1 MRAPLMRA
9 AVRFFPGR
17 TALPRGRGFTLIE
30 MIVVI
35 AIAGIVASML
45 LLFFMKPFQ
54 EYVDMGRRAALVD
67 TAESALRRMARDLR
81 IALPNSVRVTNSP
94 NGFALELLPI
104 IDGGKYTTTGITFAK
119 INLHGNFDMDFNNL
133 GCFQN
138 ITPGV
143 YSNYHIVVNNLGTAG
158 FDAYGPLTYNKQGNT
173 TGIITPAMTITITNN
188 AGASCQT
195 DGIGVGD
202 QHIHFG
208 ANHAFLDSSPRNRFY
223 VVEKPVS
230 YICDEA
236 TDTLTRYADYP
247 AQTSQPTA
255 DALKAA
261 ALNPLIGP
269 LAGVTSALVADSI
282 DACSITS
289 TSVDTRNRS
298 LVTLDL
304 ALAKEGETIRL
315 IHQVQQDNSR

>member
-17 TALPRGRGFTLIE
+17 TALPRGRGFTLVE

-54 EYVDMGRRAALVD
+54 EYVDMRRRAELVD

-81 IALPNSVRVTNSP
+81 IALPNSVRVTNSST
-94 NGFALELLPI
+94 GFALELLPI

-138 ITPGV
+138 ITPGA
-143 YSNYHIVVNNLGTAG
+143 YDTYHIVVNNLGTPG

-173 TGIITPAMTITITNN
+173 TGIITPVDLTITITNN

-230 YICDEA
+230 YLCDKA
-236 TDTLTRYADYP
+236 NGTLTRYANYP
-247 AQTSQPTA
+247 IQASQPTT
-255 DALKAA
+255 AA
-261 ALNPLIGP
+261 ALNGLPGLNDLP
-269 LAGVTSALVADSI
+269 GVTSALVADSI

-304 ALAKEGETIRL
+304 ALKKEGETIRL

>member
-9 AVRFFPGR
+9 AARFFPGR
-17 TALPRGRGFTLIE
+17 AALPRGRGFTLIE

-143 YSNYHIVVNNLGTAG
+143 YSNYHIVVNNLGTPG
-158 FDAYGPLTYNKQGNT
+158 FDAYGPLTYNKQGNA
-173 TGIITPAMTITITNN
+173 TGIITPVGLTITITNN

-202 QHIHFG
+202 QHIHFS

-230 YICDEA
+230 YLCDKA
-236 TDTLTRYADYP
+236 NGTLTRYADYP
-247 AQTSQPTA
+247 IQEIQPTA
-255 DALKAA
+255 GELTAA
-261 ALNPLIGP
+261 APNGLP
-269 LAGVTSALVADSI
+269 GVTSALVADSI

>member
-1 MRAPLMRA
+1 MRA
-9 AVRFFPGR
+9 AVRFSPGR
-17 TALPRGRGFTLIE
+17 TALPRGRGFTLVE

-81 IALPNSVRVTNSP
+81 IALPNSVRVTNSS

-104 IDGGKYTTTGITFAK
+104 IDGGKYTTTGATFAK
-119 INLHGNFDMDFNNL
+119 INLYGNFDMDFNNL

-143 YSNYHIVVNNLGTAG
+143 YSNYRIVVNNLGTTG
-158 FDAYGPLTYNKQGNT
+158 FDAYGPLTYNKQGNA
-173 TGIITPAMTITITNN
+173 TGIITPVGLTITITDNT
-188 AGASCQT
+188 GADCNQ
-195 DGIGVGD
+195 DLGD
-202 QHIHFG
+202 QHIHFS
-208 ANHAFLDSSPRNRFY
+208 ANHAFLDSSPQNRFY

-230 YICDEA
+230 YLCDK
-236 TDTLTRYADYP
+236 TNGTLTRYADYP
-247 AQTSQPTA
+247 AQTSQPAT
-255 DALKAA
+255 AA
-261 ALNPLIGP
+261 ALNA
-269 LAGVTSALVADSI
+269 LAGAASAVVADSI

-289 TSVDTRNRS
+289 ASVDTRNRS